1 MHLRETHLPR
11 TRSRTDD
18 RARIALCSDNLARR
32 AHHTR
37 SNNGHTPSTRATAQ
51 DALAPAQAR
60 TAEEPFGVRSK
71 PSRLTNET
79 FVLGR
84 ITSERVLVR
93 FGHWRHRR

>member
-11 TRSRTDD
+11 TRSRPDD

-32 AHHTR
+32 AHNAS
-37 SNNGHTPSTRATAQ
+37 SNNGHIAYTRTQVQ
-51 DALAPAQAR
+51 DALAPAHAR

-93 FGHWRHRR
+93 FGH